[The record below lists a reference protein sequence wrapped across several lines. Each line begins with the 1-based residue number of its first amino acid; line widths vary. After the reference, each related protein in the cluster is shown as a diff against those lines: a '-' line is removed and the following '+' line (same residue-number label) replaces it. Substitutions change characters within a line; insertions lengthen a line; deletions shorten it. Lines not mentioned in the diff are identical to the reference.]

1 MNREAFVGY
10 LQSRSAELQIPLHG
24 EGELRGLPRE
34 FHQALALAHL
44 LDALRR
50 PGPSGEALRSW
61 YGDQALASP
70 ETARWVY
77 RVVGSLRNP
86 DLEKLDVYELVTFC
100 NRFEPWVGLANGLV
114 NDRNRKKSIVNPS
127 KDGGV
132 RIKTRS

>member
-1 MNREAFVGY
+1 MNRGEFVGY
-10 LQSRSAELQIPLHG
+10 VESRAEELQIPLHG

-50 PGPSGEALRSW
+50 PGPSGEALRTW

-77 RVVGSLRNP
+77 RVVGSLRNA
-86 DLEKLDVYELVTFC
+86 DLEKLDVYELVAFC
-100 NRFEPWVGLANGLV
+100 SRVEPWCAFASGLV
-114 NDRNRKKSIVNPS
+114 NDRSRNSVLVNPP
-127 KDGGV
+127 KDGSA
-132 RIKTRS
+132 RST